1 MWTALSL
8 EGKRVDLAC
17 KLLHPCLIERIKVYL
32 APASRPVGCCGAGA
46 SLRARFLVQLPG
58 VISTRIER
66 KKLIDEMK
74 AKGQN

>member
-46 SLRARFLVQLPG
+46 SLRARFLVQLPP
-58 VISTRIER
+58 RAQ

-74 AKGQN
+74 GQN